1 MPIQALFFDVGGVL
15 LTNGWDRLDR
25 RQAVDHF
32 GLDWDEFEDR
42 HELVVPAFERGQLS
56 LEEYLDRTIFYRTRS
71 FSRQD
76 FENFMYNRSQ
86 PLTESLAFLDRL
98 ARTRDYLLATLNNES
113 RELNA
118 HRIERFRLREYFSVF
133 FSSCYL
139 GVKKPDRSIY
149 TMVLQLTQRDPQEC
163 IFIDDRELNLECAR
177 SLGVHTVLFQDASQL
192 ERDLADL
199 GVVTG

>member
-1 MPIQALFFDVGGVL
+1 MSIQALFFDVGGVL

-56 LEEYLDRTIFYRTRS
+56 LEEYLDRTVFYRVRN

-76 FENFMYNRSQ
+76 FENFMYGRSE
-86 PLTESLAFLDRL
+86 PLAESLALLDRL
-98 ARTRDYLLATLNNES
+98 ARSRNYFLATLNNES

-149 TMVLQLTQRDPQEC
+149 MMALQLTQRPPQEC
-163 IFIDDRELNLECAR
+163 VFIDDRELNLECAR
-177 SLGVHTVLFQDASQL
+177 SLGLNCLLFETASHLQH
-192 ERDLADL
+192 DLAQL
-199 GVVTG
+199 GVVAS